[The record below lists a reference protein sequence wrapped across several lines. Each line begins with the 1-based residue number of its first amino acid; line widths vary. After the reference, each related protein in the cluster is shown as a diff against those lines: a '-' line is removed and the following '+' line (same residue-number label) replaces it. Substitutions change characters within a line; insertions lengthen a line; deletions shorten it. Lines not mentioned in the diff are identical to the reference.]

1 MEDVTLF
8 FTLGVIV
15 FFALTDLMVGVSNDA
30 INFLN
35 SAVGSKVTSFR
46 NILIVV
52 SLGICIGAVFSNDM
66 MEVARRGI
74 FNPQAFY
81 FEDILIIFTA
91 VMVVDVIMLNFFN
104 SIGIPTSTTVSIVF
118 ELLGA
123 AVVMGL
129 IKSITTSGTLFELHR
144 YINSDKALLII
155 LGIFISIAL
164 AFLIGALVQFVTRLL
179 FTFHFEEKPVWMGS
193 LFGGVAI
200 TAIVYFMIFKG
211 LNSLSGFT
219 SNNTF
224 ISENIFYLVA
234 VALLI
239 FTLAAYILTAFFQI
253 NIFKIVVISG
263 TFALALAFA
272 GNDLVNFI
280 GVPLAAYQSYVLWAS
295 SGMSPAEFSMT
306 GLSDEVYTPFWI
318 LLFAGAVMV
327 VTLWFSKKARYV
339 LKTTVDL
346 SSQSPTQERFK
357 ANNVSRSIVRMGVLI
372 VETVNNA
379 LGKEVIRKID
389 DSFSLPK
396 VNPVKVKAKELPAFD
411 LIRASVNLMVA
422 SLLISLATDHQLPLS
437 TTYITFMVAM
447 GTSLADR
454 AWGRESA
461 VYRVSGVLKI
471 LGGFFIT
478 AVAAFLMAGLVVL
491 FIYWIGFPAILL
503 LVSITLGVLIKSFLK
518 HRQLLKSKK
527 WEDRLK
533 RSESRNIKEV
543 IDESA
548 GNVVM
553 TLERSLEIYAF
564 TVRGLSLNDLK
575 TLKTTEKLANT
586 LKVDV
591 EKLREDTFFL
601 IRDLED
607 SSVEV
612 SRVYIL
618 IVEHLQ
624 NISRS
629 LNFISQKSLNHT
641 QNNHK
646 ALRFNQIKEL
656 KTLENK
662 LQSFVNEI
670 IEILKSGQY
679 ERISQ
684 LYEEETDLQ
693 SVVNQ
698 KIDLQVTRTQTEDAG
713 LKNSMLFF
721 NLLLETKELISTLF
735 ELVALYYKENQVAK
749 EIAEGDY

>member
-15 FFALTDLMVGVSNDA
+15 FFALTDLIVGVSNDA

-52 SLGICIGAVFSNDM
+52 SLGICIGAVFSNNM

-123 AVVMGL
+123 AVVMGI
-129 IKSITTSGTLFELHR
+129 IKSITTTGTLFELHR

-155 LGIFISIAL
+155 LGIFISIVL
-164 AFLIGALVQFVTRLL
+164 AFLIGALVQFVSRLL
-179 FTFHFEEKPVWMGS
+179 FTFRFEEKPVWMGS

-224 ISENIFYLVA
+224 ISENIFYLVV

-280 GVPLAAYQSYVLWAS
+280 GVPLATYQSYVLWAS
-295 SGMSPAEFSMT
+295 SGMSPAEFPMT

-389 DSFSLPK
+389 DCFSLPK
-396 VNPVKVKAKELPAFD
+396 VNPVKAKAKELPAFD

-422 SLLISLATDHQLPLS
+422 SLLITLATDHQLPLS

-478 AVAAFLMAGLVVL
+478 ALAAFLMAGLVVL

-575 TLKTTEKLANT
+575 TLKSTEKLANT
-586 LKVDV
+586 LKADV

-698 KIDLQVTRTQTEDAG
+698 KIDLQVTRTRTEDAG

>member
-129 IKSITTSGTLFELHR
+129 IKSINTSGTLFELHR

-224 ISENIFYLVA
+224 ISENIFYLVTA
-234 VALLI
+234 ALLV
-239 FTLAAYILTAFFQI
+239 FTVSAFVLIEFFKI

-280 GVPLAAYQSYVLWAS
+280 GVPLAAYQSYLLWAS
-295 SGMSPAEFSMT
+295 SGMNPAEFPMT

-357 ANNVSRSIVRMGVLI
+357 ANTISRSIVRMGVLI

-389 DSFSLPK
+389 GSFNLPK
-396 VNPVKVKAKELPAFD
+396 VNPVKAKAKELPAFD

-422 SLLISLATDHQLPLS
+422 SLLISLATDRQLPLS

-575 TLKTTEKLANT
+575 TLKNTEKLANT
-586 LKVDV
+586 LKTDV

-629 LNFISQKSLNHT
+629 LSFISEKSLNHT

-698 KIDLQVTRTQTEDAG
+698 KIDLQVTRTRTEDAG

-721 NLLLETKELISTLF
+721 SLLLETKELISTLF